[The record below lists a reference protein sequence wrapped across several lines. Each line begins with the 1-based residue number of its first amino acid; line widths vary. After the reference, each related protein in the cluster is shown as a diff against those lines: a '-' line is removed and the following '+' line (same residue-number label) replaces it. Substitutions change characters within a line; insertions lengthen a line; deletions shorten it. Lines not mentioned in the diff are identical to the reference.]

1 MAADFSLFQ
10 MLMINSQSA
19 HSSQFSIWFIILSC
33 IGILNFQG
41 LYYDVLGVSQ
51 YGKVDPDTTDLK
63 HLELYGEFVG
73 HQVFTKEN
81 EFPYDW
87 GLGRIVYIVFL
98 SAIFMG
104 TIILEGVDTSIMAQV
119 TPAQLNDRFINSG
132 LLATLV
138 GTLGRVL
145 SDSMITLSALLDIHV
160 FVDFVIA
167 TFLPLLILA
176 VGCLLLVLRFYDRLV

>member
-1 MAADFSLFQ
+1 M
-10 MLMINSQSA
+10 
-19 HSSQFSIWFIILSC
+19 WFIILSC

-41 LYYDVLGVSQ
+41 LYYDIDGITE
-51 YGKVDPDTTDLK
+51 YGDVDPANTTDLK
-63 HLELYGEFVG
+63 HLELSGVKVG
-73 HQVFTKEN
+73 RLFTREN

-87 GLGRIVYIVFL
+87 GYGHIVYIVFL

-119 TPAQLNDRFINSG
+119 TPAKLNDRFINSG

-145 SDSMITLSALLDIHV
+145 SDSMITVSALLDVHV

-167 TFLPLLILA
+167 TFLPLLLLA
-176 VGCLLLVLRFYDRLV
+176 VGCLLLVLKFYDKLV

>member
-1 MAADFSLFQ
+1 M
-10 MLMINSQSA
+10 
-19 HSSQFSIWFIILSC
+19 
-33 IGILNFQG
+33 NFQG
-41 LYYDVLGVSQ
+41 LYYDIVGISE
-51 YGKVDPDTTDLK
+51 YGDVDPDYTTDLK
-63 HLELYGEFVG
+63 HLELSGVLVG
-73 HQVFTKEN
+73 RLFTLKD

-87 GLGRIVYIVFL
+87 GYGPIVYIVFL

-145 SDSMITLSALLDIHV
+145 SDSMITVSALLDVHL

-167 TFLPLLILA
+167 TFVPLLILTI
-176 VGCLLLVLRFYDRLV
+176 GCLLLVLKFYNKLV

>member
-1 MAADFSLFQ
+1 L
-10 MLMINSQSA
+10 
-19 HSSQFSIWFIILSC
+19 QFSIWFIILSC
-33 IGILNFQG
+33 IGIFNFQG
-41 LYYDVLGVSQ
+41 LYYDISGITQ
-51 YGKVDPDTTDLK
+51 YGNVDPDTTDLK
-63 HLELYGEFVG
+63 HLELSGVIIG
-73 HQVFTKEN
+73 RLFTREN

-87 GLGRIVYIVFL
+87 GYGHIVYIFFL

-145 SDSMITLSALLDIHV
+145 SDSMITVSALLDVHV
-160 FVDFVIA
+160 FVDFVMA
-167 TFLPLLILA
+167 TFLPLLVLA
-176 VGCLLLVLRFYDRLV
+176 VGCLLLVRRFYDQLA

>member
-1 MAADFSLFQ
+1 VLRY
-10 MLMINSQSA
+10 
-19 HSSQFSIWFIILSC
+19 HKQFSIWFIILSC

-41 LYYDVLGVSQ
+41 MYYDAVGVSE
-51 YGKVDPDTTDLK
+51 YGRVDPDSTDLK
-63 HLELYGEFVG
+63 HLELDGEFVG
-73 HQVFTKEN
+73 NLFTKAN

-87 GLGRIVYIVFL
+87 GYGHIQYIFFL

-145 SDSMITLSALLDIHV
+145 SDSMITFSALLDVHV
-160 FVDFVIA
+160 FVDFVVA
-167 TFLPLLILA
+167 TFVPVLILS
-176 VGCLLLVLRFYDRLV
+176 VGCLLLVLRYYDQLV